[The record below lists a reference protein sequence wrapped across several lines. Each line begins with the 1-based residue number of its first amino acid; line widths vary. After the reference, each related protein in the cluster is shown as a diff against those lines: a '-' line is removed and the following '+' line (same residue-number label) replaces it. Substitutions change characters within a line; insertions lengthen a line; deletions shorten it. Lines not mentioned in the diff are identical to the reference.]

1 MGTVIRGV
9 YTVFLGKCH
18 EYRHTW
24 CVYGVFRE
32 MPWYYHTWCVYGVF
46 REMPWLPSYVV
57 CIRYWATLLTG
68 LARIPNGLSAG
79 AAKEALRQQPACE
92 QDCVSVVRALLF
104 CVTVLCYCSV
114 LLFCVMRVLL
124 FCIMRVLLFCVTVLC
139 YCSVLLFCGA
149 CVTWPGLSTFGRVVV
164 SVCCLVWLC
173 GVPYVCVCVCVCVW
187 VLVQV

>member
-114 LLFCVMRVLL
+114 LLFC
-124 FCIMRVLLFCVTVLC
+124 
-139 YCSVLLFCGA
+139 GA

>member
-124 FCIMRVLLFCVTVLC
+124 FCIMRVLLFCVTVLF
-139 YCSVLLFCGA
+139 YCSVVRVLLGQA
-149 CVTWPGLSTFGRVVV
+149 CLR
-164 SVCCLVWLC
+164 LVAW
-173 GVPYVCVCVCVCVW
+173 W
-187 VLVQV
+187 